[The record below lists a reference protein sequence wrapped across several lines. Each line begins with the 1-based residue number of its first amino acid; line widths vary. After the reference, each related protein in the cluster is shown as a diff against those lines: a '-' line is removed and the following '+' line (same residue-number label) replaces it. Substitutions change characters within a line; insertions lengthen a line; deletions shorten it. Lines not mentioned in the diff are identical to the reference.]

1 MKTEK
6 EKGRTLYVGH
16 LIPSR
21 CDVWHVY
28 ARSGGSCSDK
38 RSPSGAANQSDL
50 TMMSY
55 TFIPSLIY
63 NAGEVAAAW
72 AVVALLFGLLA
83 FA

>member
-1 MKTEK
+1 MS
-6 EKGRTLYVGH
+6 H
-16 LIPSR
+16 LRGVERLIFGQAESTGCRKPI
-21 CDVWHVY
+21 
-28 ARSGGSCSDK
+28 GSD
-38 RSPSGAANQSDL
+38 